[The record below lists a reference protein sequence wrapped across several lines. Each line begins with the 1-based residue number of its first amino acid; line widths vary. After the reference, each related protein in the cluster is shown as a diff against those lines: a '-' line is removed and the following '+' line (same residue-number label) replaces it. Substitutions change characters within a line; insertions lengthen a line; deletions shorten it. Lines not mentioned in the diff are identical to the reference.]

1 LSIMNFVYFGFA
13 VAITLLSL
21 VQCENVTLSEFEER
35 AAIVNGYNAP
45 NRPFFV
51 EIGINT
57 WGPMW
62 TTCGGTIISA
72 HHVLSA
78 AHCFADGYKSIS
90 VLVGDA
96 SNPNFHQTATKYQ
109 ATVIYHPGFTG
120 QPNHYNDVALLKLSK
135 GVSSSLA
142 LPLCTK
148 SYSQYP
154 IAVCG
159 MGQTS
164 GTNHDSMVNQ
174 LQETQLQEE
183 SSCGQFSRY
192 PYNFDKSDQ
201 ICLGP
206 IKGNKQSSACM
217 GDSGGPAFPLSS
229 SGRPIC
235 VYGIVSYG
243 ASNCDDP
250 ESVYT
255 RVSAYYSWIK
265 QHW

>member
-1 LSIMNFVYFGFA
+1 
-13 VAITLLSL
+13 
-21 VQCENVTLSEFEER
+21 
-35 AAIVNGYNAP
+35 
-45 NRPFFV
+45 
-51 EIGINT
+51 
-57 WGPMW
+57 MW

-96 SNPNFHQTATKYQ
+96 SNPNFHQTATKYK

-120 QPNHYNDVALLKLSK
+120 QPSHYNDVALLKLSK

-164 GTNHDSMVNQ
+164 GTNHDSMPNQ

-192 PYNFDKSDQ
+192 PYNFNKSEQ

-206 IKGNKQSSACM
+206 IKGKKSSACF
-217 GDSGGPAFPLSS
+217 GDSGGPAFPLSK
-229 SGRPIC
+229 SGQPIC
-235 VYGIVSYG
+235 AYGIVSYAEAKPPCG
-243 ASNCDDP
+243 GN
-250 ESVYT
+250 SVYT
-255 RVSAYYSWIK
+255 RVSAYASWIN
-265 QHW
+265 QHL

>member
-1 LSIMNFVYFGFA
+1 MMNFVYFGFV
-13 VAITLLSL
+13 VAISLLCH
-21 VQCENVTLSEFEER
+21 VQCDNATLSEFEER

-45 NRPFFV
+45 NRPFYV
-51 EIGINT
+51 EISIHTHG
-57 WGPMW
+57 MW
-62 TTCGGTIISA
+62 YATCGGTIISA
-72 HHVLSA
+72 HHVLCA
-78 AHCFADGYKSIS
+78 AHCFADGYKEIE
-90 VLVGDA
+90 VLVGDF
-96 SNPNFHQTATKYQ
+96 SNPKSKKTSIS
-109 ATVIYHPGFTG
+109 ATVKYNSAF
-120 QPNHYNDVALLKLSK
+120 NYKNYNDVALLKLSK

-164 GTNHDSMVNQ
+164 GTNKNSMPNR
-174 LQETQLQEE
+174 LQETQLQEQ
-183 SSCGQFSRY
+183 SSCGRFDRY
-192 PYNFDKSDQ
+192 PTNFDPRIQ
-201 ICLGP
+201 VCLGE

-243 ASNCDDP
+243 SATCDEP

-255 RVSAYYSWIK
+255 RVAAYASWIH
-265 QHW
+265 QNW

>member
-1 LSIMNFVYFGFA
+1 MNFVFIGFP
-13 VAITLLSL
+13 VAISLLCH
-21 VQCENVTLSEFEER
+21 VQCENVTLSKFKER

-109 ATVIYHPGFTG
+109 ATVIYHPGFSG
-120 QPNHYNDVALLKLSK
+120 PPNNYNDVALLKLSK

-164 GTNHDSMVNQ
+164 GHYSDSYPRR
-174 LQETQLQEE
+174 LQETQLEE
-183 SSCGQFSRY
+183 
-192 PYNFDKSDQ
+192 
-201 ICLGP
+201 
-206 IKGNKQSSACM
+206 
-217 GDSGGPAFPLSS
+217 
-229 SGRPIC
+229 
-235 VYGIVSYG
+235 
-243 ASNCDDP
+243 
-250 ESVYT
+250 
-255 RVSAYYSWIK
+255 
-265 QHW
+265 

>member
-1 LSIMNFVYFGFA
+1 MNFVYFGFV
-13 VAITLLSL
+13 VAISLLSH

-45 NRPFFV
+45 NRPFYV
-51 EIGINT
+51 EIRINT
-57 WGPMW
+57 RGMSW

-78 AHCFADGYKSIS
+78 AHCFADGHKSIL

-96 SNPNFHQTATKYQ
+96 SNPNYKKTSKKIQ
-109 ATVIYHPGFTG
+109 ATVTYHSGFTG
-120 QPNHYNDVALLKLSK
+120 SPDFKNDVALLTLSQ

-154 IAVCG
+154 ITVCG

-164 GTNHDSMVNQ
+164 GYIFDSMPNQ

-183 SSCGQFSRY
+183 SSCGTFSTY
-192 PYNFDKSDQ
+192 PYNFDKTKQ

-206 IKGNKQSSACM
+206 IKGNKKSSACF
-217 GDSGGPAFPLSS
+217 GDSGGPAFPLSK
-229 SGRPIC
+229 SGQPIC
-235 VYGIVSYG
+235 AYGIVSYAEAKPPCSG
-243 ASNCDDP
+243 N
-250 ESVYT
+250 SVYT
-255 RVSAYYSWIK
+255 RVSAYASWIN
-265 QHW
+265 QHL

>member
-1 LSIMNFVYFGFA
+1 MGH
-13 VAITLLSL
+13 TH
-21 VQCENVTLSEFEER
+21 
-35 AAIVNGYNAP
+35 G
-45 NRPFFV
+45 
-51 EIGINT
+51 
-57 WGPMW
+57 MW
-62 TTCGGTIISA
+62 YATCGGTIISA
-72 HHVLSA
+72 HHVLCA
-78 AHCFADGYKSIS
+78 AHCFADGYKEIE
-90 VLVGDA
+90 VLVGDF
-96 SNPNFHQTATKYQ
+96 SNPHSKKTSIS
-109 ATVIYHPGFTG
+109 ATVKYNSAFTD
-120 QPNHYNDVALLKLSK
+120 QANHYNDVALLKLSK

-164 GTNHDSMVNQ
+164 GTNKD
-174 LQETQLQEE
+174 ETQLQEQ

-192 PYNFDKSDQ
+192 PSNFNPRIQ
-201 ICLGP
+201 VCLGE

-229 SGRPIC
+229 RGQPIC

-243 ASNCDDP
+243 SATCSLP

-255 RVSAYYSWIK
+255 R
-265 QHW
+265 